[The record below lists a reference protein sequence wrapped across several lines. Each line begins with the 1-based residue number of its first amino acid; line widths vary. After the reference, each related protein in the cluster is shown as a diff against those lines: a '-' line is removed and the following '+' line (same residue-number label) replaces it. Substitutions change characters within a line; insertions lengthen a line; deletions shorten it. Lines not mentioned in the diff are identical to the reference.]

1 MTKVAVVMRTYE
13 RPVLLAR
20 ALASVAGQAFND
32 YELVVVNNGGEPSTV
47 EKVVGLSRVN
57 NVRVLHLDE
66 RVGMEAASNAALATC
81 SAEYFAIHDDDDA
94 WLPEF
99 LEHAV
104 ARLDATPDAAA
115 VVTGVTRVY
124 ETMRG
129 DKVYPVREEAMYLD
143 DDRLTLE
150 GMIGHN
156 PFPPIAALFRF
167 SLLETVGMFDDSLP
181 VLGDWEFNLRAVT
194 CGRFVHLDVP
204 LARYHTR
211 TPDSDVA
218 MGNSITVGV
227 DLHRTVKKQLQQRW
241 LAEPAVNGINKG
253 ELALREEARLE
264 KENARREAEA
274 AAARSITRRLLRA
287 VTNPAHGVRA
297 IRRRLGWGR

>member
-20 ALASVAGQAFND
+20 ALASVAGQSFTD
-32 YELVVVNNGGEPSTV
+32 YELVVVNNGGSPYGV
-47 EKVVGLSRVN
+47 DKVVGLSRVK
-57 NVRVLHLDE
+57 NVRVLHLNE
-66 RVGMEAASNAALATC
+66 RVGMEAASNAALSTC
-81 SAEYFAIHDDDDA
+81 TAEYFAIHDDDDA
-94 WLPEF
+94 WLPDF
-99 LEHAV
+99 LHETV
-104 ARLDATPDAAA
+104 ACLDAEPGAAA
-115 VVTGVTRVY
+115 VVAGVTRVH

-129 DKVYPVREEAMYLD
+129 DKVYPVREETMYLNN
-143 DDRLTLE
+143 DRLTLE

-167 SLLETVGMFDDSLP
+167 SLLDKVGMFDDSLP

-194 CGRFVHLDVP
+194 CGRFVHLDRS

-264 KENARREAEA
+264 AENARREAEA
-274 AAARSITRRLLRA
+274 AAARSVTRRLVRA

-297 IRRRLGWGR
+297 VRRRLGW